1 MANAAFFSHR
11 NLFDS
16 PIVQFQ
22 TSTLRRSNGEKKIK
36 IEVVEAAPLSDN
48 LCKSTEAI
56 KIGSLF

>member
-22 TSTLRRSNGEKKIK
+22 TSTLHRSNGEKK

-56 KIGSLF
+56 KIGSLS